1 MISINK
7 KLVIGL
13 IFFTIFIICS
23 INYQTIIADNSIITQ
38 KIDVY
43 DTCNILFIGSS
54 YFNFNNLPNLFEN
67 LSINSGKELFVDRYG
82 NNGLSLDDHAS
93 SSGTESKINERDW
106 DYVIL
111 QGAGAYIAYPEHFTE
126 HPVFPALV
134 ILRDKIY
141 QNCNTT
147 KIIFTMPWA
156 FEDGMTWYQD
166 WTDTF
171 EDMQLKIF
179 ANTINYSR
187 EIGFIIAPV
196 GWAWYTVLEELN
208 YPLHYLH
215 LSDWNHPSLKGSYL
229 MACVIFSTV
238 FIESSIMIPY
248 YCCLDEEEAQ
258 YFQNIASHTVMDN
271 LSLWNI
277 DNGGNNTPPYP
288 PTIYG
293 NANGKTGSLYHFN
306 ISTTDIND
314 DNVYYFV
321 DWGDEINEQFG
332 PFSPGKEV
340 TISHSWSNQDTYIIK
355 VKAID
360 SYGAESNW
368 SYQEITI
375 PKSKKTDW
383 PIYVCFYWGRIR
395 NPVIEEIPWYEE
407 VVHCYAKSVHVFGF
421 ETGFGQ
427 GIYSDTLRNKDI
439 IIPYDDFKT
448 FALDRRIFGVFTSHW
463 IPQEYPEL
471 I

>member
-1 MISINK
+1 MKNINK
-7 KLVIGL
+7 KLVTVIIFL
-13 IFFTIFIICS
+13 IIFIICS
-23 INYQTIIADNSIITQ
+23 ISYQPIIADNSIIIPQ
-38 KIDVY
+38 KIDVD

-126 HPVFPALV
+126 HPVYPALI

-171 EDMQLKIF
+171 EDMQFKIF
-179 ANTINYSR
+179 ENTINYSR

-196 GWAWYTVLEELN
+196 GWAWYIVLEELN

-248 YCCLDEEEAQ
+248 YCGLDEEEAQ
-258 YFQNIASHTVMDN
+258 Y
-271 LSLWNI
+271 L
-277 DNGGNNTPPYP
+277 PPP
-288 PTIYG
+288 ATFKRG
-293 NANGKTGSLYHFN
+293 
-306 ISTTDIND
+306 D
-314 DNVYYFV
+314 D
-321 DWGDEINEQFG
+321 
-332 PFSPGKEV
+332 P
-340 TISHSWSNQDTYIIK
+340 
-355 VKAID
+355 
-360 SYGAESNW
+360 
-368 SYQEITI
+368 
-375 PKSKKTDW
+375 
-383 PIYVCFYWGRIR
+383 
-395 NPVIEEIPWYEE
+395 
-407 VVHCYAKSVHVFGF
+407 
-421 ETGFGQ
+421 
-427 GIYSDTLRNKDI
+427 L
-439 IIPYDDFKT
+439 
-448 FALDRRIFGVFTSHW
+448 
-463 IPQEYPEL
+463 
-471 I
+471 